1 MSKRR
6 PTAGV
11 FFYRSFYGREAT
23 ARYLEMLLNVLQM
36 THSWSMFYSSKWVF
50 GAAHLFSDD
59 LVKLQLCVG
68 FAVTLFG
75 FSGIWVMDQIHDCY
89 ESHAEN
95 EKKNMETFTSKFAR
109 SEHKI
114 RKVWIAKLK
123 LQIQETESTE
133 IIDLTMT
140 AVWKAAKAQKDSD
153 GVLAA
158 VYNIIV
164 GLAILIG
171 FAWEQC
177 FDSASE
183 VLGEKVEH
191 HLAARVGL
199 AAFSASLLVPAWL
212 KFILPMTMFDN
223 SVYQAIVN
231 RQFMEGLTR
240 HKVFGKC
247 IRKDVLRT
255 LEVIAN
261 VKDEAKLNDE
271 EVVHQIDRDL
281 EVENPYSKMDD
292 AEADEKYKLEKLR
305 KKKCELIEAK
315 NYYTSQKT
323 SR

>member
-1 MSKRR
+1 
-6 PTAGV
+6 
-11 FFYRSFYGREAT
+11 
-23 ARYLEMLLNVLQM
+23 
-36 THSWSMFYSSKWVF
+36 
-50 GAAHLFSDD
+50 
-59 LVKLQLCVG
+59 
-68 FAVTLFG
+68 
-75 FSGIWVMDQIHDCY
+75 MD
-89 ESHAEN
+89 
-95 EKKNMETFTSKFAR
+95 R
-109 SEHKI
+109 
-114 RKVWIAKLK
+114 KLK

-133 IIDLTMT
+133 IFELTMA
-140 AVWKAAKAQKDSD
+140 AVGKAESAQRDSD

-158 VYNIIV
+158 VDNIIL

-223 SVYQAIVN
+223 SEYQAIVN

-247 IRKDVLRT
+247 IQKDVLAQ
-255 LEVIAN
+255 LEFEAN
-261 VKDEAKLNDE
+261 LNDE
-271 EVVHQIDRDL
+271 VVNVIDR
-281 EVENPYSKMDD
+281 ENPYSKMDD
-292 AEADEKYKLEKLR
+292 APEADDKHKLEKLR
-305 KKKCELIEAK
+305 KKKCELMEAHK
-315 NYYTSQKT
+315 YYMSRQT